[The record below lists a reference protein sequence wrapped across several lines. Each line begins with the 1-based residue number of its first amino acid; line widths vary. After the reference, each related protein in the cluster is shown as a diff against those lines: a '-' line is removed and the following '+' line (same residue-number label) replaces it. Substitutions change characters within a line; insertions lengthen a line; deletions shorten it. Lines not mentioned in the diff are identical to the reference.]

1 MKFVEEN
8 IIQLISNVGFPI
20 VITGYL
26 MLRFEG
32 KLDNLNKSIVKL
44 TVIIAKMG
52 NVSVDI
58 EDENTKKEE
67 IKIWQ
72 LK

>member
-1 MKFVEEN
+1 MEEN